1 MPWDRKLFESRG
13 CLLLL
18 GVDYNNSQ
26 QFNIYEMSNVSS
38 EWSVKYNFNL
48 DDNIILWP
56 RTISC
61 NVWCIVLGERE
72 EDSSIVMEL
81 DKKIVE
87 YKIMSKNFLG
97 LYDMGPGHALGGF
110 QFFVSFAG
118 V

>member
-1 MPWDRKLFESRG
+1 MPLSPKLFESRG

-18 GVDYNNSQ
+18 GVDHNNSQ

-38 EWSVKYNFNL
+38 EWSVKYKLNF

-56 RTISC
+56 MKFSY

-72 EDSSIVMEL
+72 EDSFIVMEL
-81 DKKIVE
+81 DKKVVE
-87 YKIMSKNFLG
+87 YKIRSKNFRE
-97 LYDMGPGHALGGF
+97 LYDIRGHALRGF
-110 QFFVSFAG
+110 QFFASFAG